1 MGMNLDIFL
10 ETEINY
16 YKNIID
22 KLKRIVH
29 TSSIKSVKDTR
40 RMVEIQLLKKATLFS
55 ALLDEDLDYIK
66 TRAAEKTYDQGEIV
80 FYQGGA
86 AIQFYIVKS
95 GEIGITQ
102 LVDDDKKI
110 DLARFITG
118 DSFGEFD
125 FITNSL
131 YDVEARALKKSSLV
145 LFPAFPHTFDSLTNE
160 RPDIIT
166 RLYLHSLFILSSRLR
181 SVHTLIKENTTWIK
195 YLQEQ
200 LYTDQLTGLYTK
212 LYLEKEISRLL
223 AYPVVFLVIKPDRF
237 KQLNDIFGHKAGDA
251 VLVRI
256 AASIQNKIQGNDNGW
271 AVRLRG
277 NEVALVLNQATTK
290 KALEIA
296 RSLAADFL
304 DIGPGRIY
312 ASTDEQTHEKKQIF
326 RLTATIAIGTCQH
339 TKRNWKKVLTDT
351 YNLMHLI
358 WMKGGN
364 EICVLG
370 TPDTDIPDERLNK

>member
-1 MGMNLDIFL
+1 MA
-10 ETEINY
+10 
-16 YKNIID
+16 
-22 KLKRIVH
+22 
-29 TSSIKSVKDTR
+29 
-40 RMVEIQLLKKATLFS
+40 EIQLLKKAALFS

-66 TRAAEKTYDQGEIV
+66 TRVAEKIFHQGEIV
-80 FYQGGA
+80 FHRGGA
-86 AIQFYIVKS
+86 AIHFYIVKS
-95 GEIGITQ
+95 GEIGVTHV
-102 LVDDDKKI
+102 VDDNKKM
-110 DLARFITG
+110 DLAHFVTG

-131 YDVEARALKKSSLV
+131 YEVEALAVKKSSLI

-160 RPDIIT
+160 RPDIMA

-181 SVHTLIKENTTWIK
+181 SVHTLITENTTWIK

-223 AYPVVFLVIKPDRF
+223 VPPVAFILLKPDRF

-256 AASIQNKIQGNDNGW
+256 ALAIQNKIKEKETGW

-277 NEVALVLNQATTK
+277 NEAVLILNRTETK
-290 KALEIA
+290 KALETA
-296 RSLAADFL
+296 RSLAAGFL
-304 DIGPGRIY
+304 DIGPGLIY
-312 ASTDEQTHEKKQIF
+312 TSSGEKADFEKKQVF
-326 RLTATIAIGTCQH
+326 RLTPTIAIGICRD
-339 TKRNWKKVLTDT
+339 TKQNWKKVLTDT
-351 YNLMHLI
+351 YNLMNLI

-370 TPDTDIPDERLNK
+370 SPDTDTPDKNIYKKNSKDVKDHL